1 MTETRV
7 RGVAAWMRGPSTAD
21 VGPDVG
27 PNGRPDVGLNV
38 GLNGGPDVGLNG
50 RADVG
55 ADVRLD
61 VGLNVELV
69 RAGLVA
75 LMVIAGCGKS
85 ADRQEGATATGAGS
99 AAVVVDVAAV
109 NALVPAGLKDTL
121 VFEKRELVIERGK
134 RKTTYTIAAPRGWV
148 QRSTMFAHLRADD
161 RANMLTRLEVGS
173 NCDGECRPKAWQAIS
188 DRVNFAPR
196 AKGKVLKDEAAP
208 GRRTMVAVVD
218 SGGARTT
225 DVVVAWWSD
234 GARNYHTCTASLGEW
249 FQEAAPAFDKAC
261 QAVAIDGDD

>member
-1 MTETRV
+1 MTEAHAR
-7 RGVAAWMRGPSTAD
+7 RWAC
-21 VGPDVG
+21 
-27 PNGRPDVGLNV
+27 GL
-38 GLNGGPDVGLNG
+38 LLTI
-50 RADVG
+50 A
-55 ADVRLD
+55 
-61 VGLNVELV
+61 
-69 RAGLVA
+69 LVA
-75 LMVIAGCGKS
+75 VAGCGKPAEHEES
-85 ADRQEGATATGAGS
+85 AAAQGADRAQ
-99 AAVVVDVAAV
+99 VVVDVAAV
-109 NALVPAGLKDTL
+109 NALVPAALKDKL

-173 NCDGECRPKAWQAIS
+173 NCDGECSPKPWQAIA

-196 AKGKVLKDEAAP
+196 AAGRKVRKDEAGP

-234 GARNYHTCTASLGEW
+234 GAKKYHTCVASLGED
-249 FQEAAPAFDKAC
+249 FQEAAPAFDRAC